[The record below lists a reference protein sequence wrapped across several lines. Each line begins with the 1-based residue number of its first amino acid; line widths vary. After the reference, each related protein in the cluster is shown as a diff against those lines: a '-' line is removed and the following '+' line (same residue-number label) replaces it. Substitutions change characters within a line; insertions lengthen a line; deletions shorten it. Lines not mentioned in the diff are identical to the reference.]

1 MDPNKHTVLF
11 VRFDSLRPTN
21 NLSVIKGRVFL
32 GLTSTKLGLM
42 FVAVMPVRLEP
53 GAPRSRVKHFTTDL
67 PKAHCNA
74 ATVTYALLFKKQCRS
89 RLAGFLRSQLIRI
102 HTVSTH
108 SNNEI
113 ASLIFCLM

>member
-53 GAPRSRVKHFTTDL
+53 GALGLESSTL
-67 PKAHCNA
+67 P
-74 ATVTYALLFKKQCRS
+74 
-89 RLAGFLRSQLIRI
+89 LISLK
-102 HTVSTH
+102 HTVMQRLLHMHYFSKN
-108 SNNEI
+108 SVDPD
-113 ASLIFCLM
+113 